1 MKNLKNLLGISL
13 FAILLVSCGSAKEAD
28 PIAVLTSKNWQLQSI
43 NGTAVESSQFSKG
56 LPNATFSAD
65 NKIMGNGGCNTYSGS
80 YNLNDEMGLNV
91 SQVISTKMACDAMA
105 TETAY
110 FDALNKANM
119 VKIDPDKLILMD
131 GVKEILVFV
140 PKAE

>member
-1 MKNLKNLLGISL
+1 MKHLRNLLGITL
-13 FAILLVSCGSAKEAD
+13 FAIVLASCGSTKEAD
-28 PIAVLTSKNWQLQSI
+28 PMAILTATNWQLQSI
-43 NGTAVESSQFSKG
+43 NGTTVESSQFGKG